1 MKPSATIVPRRPLHR
16 KNRRRFSFAVNLT
29 PMMDVMFNLLI
40 FFIVTASFAIPEGS
54 LEAKLPQST
63 GIADPNAAIPLVP
76 IQIFLETTANDDMS
90 LISVSNSINAERKSL
105 TLVSSFDALFVLLES
120 MKAKPGIDEKT
131 PIIIAAKPA
140 VTWDQVVGSY
150 NACIRAKYK
159 RVVFAGY

>member
-1 MKPSATIVPRRPLHR
+1 MKPPSAVVPRRPLHR

-63 GIADPNAAIPLVP
+63 GIADPNAAVPIVP
-76 IQIFLETTANDDMS
+76 IQIFLETTDSPDFS
-90 LISVSNSINAERKSL
+90 LIRVSHSINMENGAL
-105 TLVSSFDALFVLLES
+105 TLVSSFDELYALLNS
-120 MKAKPGIDEKT
+120 MKTRPGIDEKT

-140 VTWDQVVGSY
+140 VKWDQVVGSY